1 MSNTI
6 KWLWLTTKR
15 GLNSIKISYL
25 IEKYGNINNIYSRTD
40 YDVPHLTKADR
51 EALSD
56 KSLDAAERTYS
67 DICSCGARILTCDN
81 KYYPTSLRN
90 IRPMPYV
97 LYIRGKAIDMENMFG
112 IGVVGT
118 RIHTDYGAYY
128 ASGISYDL
136 ARNGVIIVSGMAK
149 GIDSIAMKAAL
160 RAGARTIGVLGCGID
175 QIYPE
180 SNRWLFEEVLENGM
194 IISEY
199 PPGAL
204 PLRGHFPQRNRIIA
218 GLSRGILV
226 VEGSKNSGSL
236 ITAKFAEEYNRDIFA
251 VPRSIGAKNEKGIP
265 MDGTNHLIQSGA
277 KLVMNAG
284 DILNEYGIPFK
295 KTSKRETAPVEK
307 EEKIKPPVQPPVKK
321 LDIDSLLERASSD
334 LQKEVIR
341 FIGDKSLYAD
351 EIVQGLDA
359 ETSAIGTTLTMMET
373 FRLIQRQP
381 DGRYKLNDQ

>member
-1 MSNTI
+1 
-6 KWLWLTTKR
+6 
-15 GLNSIKISYL
+15 
-25 IEKYGNINNIYSRTD
+25 
-40 YDVPHLTKADR
+40 
-51 EALSD
+51 
-56 KSLDAAERTYS
+56 
-67 DICSCGARILTCDN
+67 
-81 KYYPTSLRN
+81 
-90 IRPMPYV
+90 
-97 LYIRGKAIDMENMFG
+97 
-112 IGVVGT
+112 
-118 RIHTDYGAYY
+118 
-128 ASGISYDL
+128 
-136 ARNGVIIVSGMAK
+136 
-149 GIDSIAMKAAL
+149 
-160 RAGARTIGVLGCGID
+160 
-175 QIYPE
+175 
-180 SNRWLFEEVLENGM
+180 M

-251 VPRSIGAKNEKGIP
+251 VPRSIGAKNAKGIP

-341 FIGDKSLYAD
+341 FIGDKALYAD